1 MEKVTQETIAEQL
14 HLSRNTVSKVFNGIP
29 GVKEKTRERILE
41 RARLLGYTQPLL
53 GNAGGPPDE
62 NTPVSKSTESRP
74 TAELRYDIAFV
85 CYQKSI
91 SDFFWM
97 PIILNLERTLSQ
109 HGCTMRFVVIGLEHE
124 QTMSPPGALLNNPP
138 DGIVMA
144 GLFQSEYYKSIS
156 SLGIPLVTFDIS
168 SDLFHCNRMCDV
180 IMVENLGASYQL
192 TRHLIEAGHTRIA
205 FAGNK
210 DSCQSFFERWQGYHL
225 AMQESPLTRAGEIT
239 LHFNLEGA
247 DFRGKE
253 YYTTDEFYEQLKS
266 MPKLPTAFVCG
277 NDYIASNVIKLKEPP
292 YRLYDQVAV
301 TGFDNTSELIAS
313 IPSCST
319 VDIHSTEIGQMMGEQ
334 ILWRLQN
341 PKSSWRCLRLDSAVI
356 IK

>member
-41 RARLLGYTQPLL
+41 QARLLGYTHPLL

-144 GLFQSEYYKSIS
+144 GLFQSEYYKSIAPWGFPS
-156 SLGIPLVTFDIS
+156 
-168 SDLFHCNRMCDV
+168 
-180 IMVENLGASYQL
+180 
-192 TRHLIEAGHTRIA
+192 
-205 FAGNK
+205 
-210 DSCQSFFERWQGYHL
+210 
-225 AMQESPLTRAGEIT
+225 SPLTSR
-239 LHFNLEGA
+239 
-247 DFRGKE
+247 
-253 YYTTDEFYEQLKS
+253 
-266 MPKLPTAFVCG
+266 PTCS
-277 NDYIASNVIKLKEPP
+277 IA
-292 YRLYDQVAV
+292 
-301 TGFDNTSELIAS
+301 
-313 IPSCST
+313 
-319 VDIHSTEIGQMMGEQ
+319 TECAM
-334 ILWRLQN
+334 
-341 PKSSWRCLRLDSAVI
+341 
-356 IK
+356 

>member
-29 GVKEKTRERILE
+29 GVKAKTRERILE
-41 RARLLGYTQPLL
+41 QARLLGYTHPLL

-180 IMVENLGASYQL
+180 IMVENLGASYIPASL
-192 TRHLIEAGHTRIA
+192 LPATRIRVRA
-205 FAGNK
+205 FLNAGRVITWPCRN
-210 DSCQSFFERWQGYHL
+210 L
-225 AMQESPLTRAGEIT
+225 LSPV
-239 LHFNLEGA
+239 
-247 DFRGKE
+247 RGKSPC
-253 YYTTDEFYEQLKS
+253 TSISRARIFG
-266 MPKLPTAFVCG
+266 A
-277 NDYIASNVIKLKEPP
+277 
-292 YRLYDQVAV
+292 R
-301 TGFDNTSELIAS
+301 NTIRRTSSTSSSRAC
-313 IPSCST
+313 PSCRPPLSVET
-319 VDIHSTEIGQMMGEQ
+319 TISPAM
-334 ILWRLQN
+334 
-341 PKSSWRCLRLDSAVI
+341 SSS
-356 IK
+356 